1 VQEMNEDNI
10 SVGQGRIH
18 LTLREAES
26 GKETY
31 FTIKRTTPMMLIFAA
46 FCHKKNLPPRSFCF
60 VLEGGRVLSSS
71 DTADSL
77 EILESKCLISVSLS
91 EPSFSPPLAPPPPPP
106 PALTES
112 SVVSSDLPVT
122 IKVISDD
129 REILFKIK
137 RVSTS
142 FPTSSS
148 PSPPSSS
155 SPTSPS
161 PLSPSPYL
169 SFPANPVFFHFCHSP
184 RQCGASFKPFTQ
196 KWKGTLVF
204 IGSCSKVTSCLMTTL
219 QTQGD

>member
-1 VQEMNEDNI
+1 MNEDNI

-31 FTIKRTTPMMLIFAA
+31 FTIKRTTPMMLVFAA

-60 VLEGGRVLSSS
+60 VLEGGRVLGSS

-77 EILESKCLISVSLS
+77 EILESKCLISVRLS
-91 EPSFSPPLAPPPPPP
+91 EPSFSRPLAPPPPPV
-106 PALTES
+106 LTDS

-142 FPTSSS
+142 FPSSSSSSFPSSSS

-155 SPTSPS
+155 SPTSFS
-161 PLSPSPYL
+161 PLSPSPF
-169 SFPANPVFFHFCHSP
+169 SVFEFS
-184 RQCGASFKPFTQ
+184 R
-196 KWKGTLVF
+196 
-204 IGSCSKVTSCLMTTL
+204 
-219 QTQGD
+219 